1 MYYLIQHPR
10 DEESVLMFLNDIK
23 QCLQLKTTSRFHLW
37 RVNGCTNGKQKGTGI
52 YWPFICYRVFGMDSL
67 KVLNLI

>member
-52 YWPFICYRVFGMDSL
+52 Y
-67 KVLNLI
+67 